1 MFCSQC
7 GTKITED
14 AAVCPSCGH
23 ATKPA
28 KVAVDLDK
36 LKAGGL
42 NLAKDLWLTVRHTA
56 MSPFGGAAQAYR
68 VIGADR
74 ALWVGVAVG
83 IIFALVFAMVMYSA
97 VRNTGF
103 YIPDNSGFADF
114 IKLCLVGIVP
124 VLALA
129 LTSLL
134 ASKLGSGEGAVK
146 TDLYIAGVSMMPFA
160 VVLIVAQ
167 PLGLEHLDIIAALIV
182 FALCLHVLILFSS
195 MLNIKQLSERLAS
208 WALPVM
214 LLLSGWFA
222 SIMYR
227 WMS

>member
-97 VRNTGF
+97 VRNYRLLHTE
-103 YIPDNSGFADF
+103 YNSGFADF

-195 MLNIKQLSERLAS
+195 MRQ
-208 WALPVM
+208 
-214 LLLSGWFA
+214 
-222 SIMYR
+222 Y
-227 WMS
+227 